1 MLIAISLILLA
12 VLLLISFILAESA
25 FLDEPLSLK
34 TRLLDSLRR
43 ISWGQR
49 HIQKRSQR
57 GLLMFS
63 LVCCLLS
70 IGLIPQLA
78 ILLSPFHTRL
88 PVGAFLVSGSFAP
101 LILLGLIA
109 LLQVAGEVSL
119 ALTEGRQNSS
129 TVLLLNSYFWL
140 PLLLAWA
147 AITAYLPIDLPQSAK
162 GVVSSMWLFVL
173 QPLGCLAFVL
183 ALLGPY
189 LLLNACPTHRM
200 SPVQNWIREL
210 RMLTGVLLIVSLI
223 GGRSCFASSET
234 ESTPL
239 DIGGAV
245 MQVVL
250 IPVLI
255 WITLRLKSFLRRR
268 NVDPTAL
275 WQMILWL
282 ALISVTA
289 SFLAFHLLGMSDHLM
304 HVLMN
309 FSLLAIWAGFIVPK
323 YPLGST
329 TTVPD

>member
-1 MLIAISLILLA
+1 MLVAMSLILMI
-12 VLLLISFILAESA
+12 VLLLISFILAEAA
-25 FLDEPLSLK
+25 FTDVPRNLK
-34 TRLLDSLRR
+34 TRLLDSMRR
-43 ISWGQR
+43 IAWGQR
-49 HIQKRSQR
+49 HLQKSAQG
-57 GLLMFS
+57 GLLLFS
-63 LVCCLLS
+63 LCCCLLS

-78 ILLSPFHTRL
+78 TLLSPFHSRL
-88 PVGAFLVSGSFAP
+88 PAGAFLVSGSFAP
-101 LILLGLIA
+101 LMGLALIA

-119 ALTEGRQNSS
+119 ALTERRQNSS
-129 TVLLLNSYFWL
+129 AALLLNSFFWL

-147 AITAYLPIDLPQSAK
+147 AVAAYLPVDSPQAAK
-162 GVVSSMWLFVL
+162 GAVTSIWLFVL

-189 LLLNACPTHRM
+189 LLINACPTHRVN
-200 SPVQNWIREL
+200 PVQNWIREL
-210 RMLTGVLLIVSLI
+210 RMLTGALLSVVLI
-223 GGRSCFASSET
+223 GSRSCFSSSEAA
-234 ESTPL
+234 STPW

-255 WITLRLKSFLRRR
+255 WITLRLKTFLRRR
-268 NVDPTAL
+268 NVDPTEL

-282 ALISVTA
+282 ALIAVTA
-289 SFLAFHLLGMSDHLM
+289 SFLAFHILGMSDHLM

-329 TTVPD
+329 ATAPD